1 MKRLLPAL
9 LLAAPSAFT
18 AGAYAQVSTN
28 IDALPAAPAS
38 PPAAQAAAP
47 SRRAPASSAA
57 TSHAAASHTASRKT
71 ATASAT
77 TPPDVSPRPPAP
89 VVIPPPA
96 VAVQTYPP
104 VPATP
109 VKPVADA
116 PGSAETEPDGM
127 RLTFGSGSANLN
139 PASLDALTALA
150 KTLAAEPTRRISL
163 LAYAAGSDDDRST
176 SRRVA
181 LARALTVRAVLV
193 NEGVATTRIYPRA
206 IGLPPH
212 GDASTPDR
220 LDLIASGTVPAG
232 PEQAQFGAVPPSS
245 PAKATP

>member
-1 MKRLLPAL
+1 M
-9 LLAAPSAFT
+9 
-18 AGAYAQVSTN
+18 
-28 IDALPAAPAS
+28 
-38 PPAAQAAAP
+38 
-47 SRRAPASSAA
+47 
-57 TSHAAASHTASRKT
+57 
-71 ATASAT
+71 
-77 TPPDVSPRPPAP
+77 TPPDVPPQPPAP

-104 VPATP
+104 VPPTP
-109 VKPVADA
+109 VKPVAGA

-150 KTLAAEPTRRISL
+150 KTLATEPTRRISL
-163 LAYAAGSDDDRST
+163 LAYAAGSEDDRST